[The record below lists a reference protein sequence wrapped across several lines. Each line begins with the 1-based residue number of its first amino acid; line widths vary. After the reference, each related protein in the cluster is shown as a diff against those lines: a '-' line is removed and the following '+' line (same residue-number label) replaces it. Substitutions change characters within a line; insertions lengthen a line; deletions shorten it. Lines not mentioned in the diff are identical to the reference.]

1 MGRRC
6 HAGIVQTN
14 LNEAREW
21 VGRAGGRALFLL
33 GAGASKPALPVSAEL
48 TEIVLASIDEAT
60 LNFAAESRV
69 PELWRGIR
77 PVLASMGSNI
87 EDLYQAV
94 ETLTYQDSDPTR
106 FWVKGFMEFPTY
118 GGDTAELARDAHWIL
133 DMIQGHT
140 LGALDTAQAD
150 APLGHFEPLLRAAK
164 TGIVTL
170 NYDQLIERA
179 GEKFGVEVSTG
190 AELWDGGFQWQFET
204 GAVPLLKMHGSMT
217 WRGSRSIN
225 HESGNLL
232 PAVGFYETRGLNE
245 AAPNRLLTP
254 TVIFGS
260 GSKTTPFSAF
270 PALTRQFHDWLEE
283 SELLVVVGYSFRD
296 QHVDAAIRRWAS
308 LSASRRIIVID
319 PSPRRY
325 IGQGEDTLGGL
336 LWAMDAEYRTPDAD
350 VPSVAATFGKNRMIF
365 LIGGVES
372 FLPVLVA

>member
-6 HAGIVQTN
+6 HAGVVQTN
-14 LNEAREW
+14 LNTAREW
-21 VGRAGGRALFLL
+21 VTQAGGRVLFFL

-48 TEIVLASIDEAT
+48 TDIVLRSIDQAT

-69 PELWRGIR
+69 PELWRDIR
-77 PVLASMGSNI
+77 PVLVSMGSNV

-106 FWVKGFMEFPTY
+106 FWVNGFIELPTY
-118 GGDTAELARDAHWIL
+118 GGDSAALARDAQWIL

-140 LGALDTAQAD
+140 LGALDAAQAN
-150 APLGHFEPLLRAAK
+150 APLDHFEPLLRADK

-179 GEKFGVEVSTG
+179 GEKFGVEISTG

-204 GAVPLLKMHGSMT
+204 AAVPLLKMHGSMT
-217 WRGSRSIN
+217 WRGSRSTN
-225 HESGNLL
+225 HESGNLV

-308 LSASRRIIVID
+308 LSPSRRIVVID
-319 PSPRRY
+319 PYPRRH
-325 IGQGEDTLGGL
+325 IGQDEDTLGGL

-350 VPSVAATFGKNRMIF
+350 APSVAATFGENRMIF
-365 LIGGVES
+365 LTGGVES
-372 FLPVLVA
+372 QLPVLVA

>member
-1 MGRRC
+1 M
-6 HAGIVQTN
+6 QTN
-14 LNEAREW
+14 LNTAREW
-21 VGRAGGRALFLL
+21 VAQAGGRVLFLL

-48 TEIVLASIDEAT
+48 TDIVLTSIDEAT
-60 LNFAAESRV
+60 TNFAAESRV
-69 PELWRGIR
+69 PELWRDIR
-77 PVLASMGSNI
+77 PVAESMDSNI

-94 ETLTYQDSDPTR
+94 ETLAYRDSDPTR
-106 FWVKGFMEFPTY
+106 FWVNGFMEFPTY
-118 GGDTAELARDAHWIL
+118 GGDTVTLARDAQWIL

-140 LGALDTAQAD
+140 LGALDAAQAN
-150 APLGHFEPLLRAAK
+150 APLGHFEPLLRADK

-179 GEKFGVEVSTG
+179 GEKFGVKVSTG
-190 AELWDGGFQWQFET
+190 AELWDGGFQWHFET
-204 GAVPLLKMHGSMT
+204 AAVPLLKMHGSMT
-217 WRGSRSIN
+217 WRGSRSTN
-225 HESGNLL
+225 HESGNLV
-232 PAVGFYETRGLNE
+232 PAVGFYETRGLNK

-308 LSASRRIIVID
+308 LSPSRRIIVID
-319 PSPRRY
+319 PYPRRR
-325 IGQGEDTLGGL
+325 IGQDEDTLGGL

-350 VPSVAATFGKNRMIF
+350 APSVAATFGENRMIF
-365 LIGGVES
+365 LTGGVES
-372 FLPVLVA
+372 QLPVLLA

>member
-21 VGRAGGRALFLL
+21 VAQAGGRVIFLL
-33 GAGASKPALPVSAEL
+33 GAGASKPALPVSVEL
-48 TEIVLASIDEAT
+48 TDTVLTSIDEAT

-69 PELWRGIR
+69 PELWPDIR
-77 PVLASMGSNI
+77 PVLVSMGSNI

-106 FWVKGFMEFPTY
+106 FWVNSFMEFPTF
-118 GGDTAELARDAHWIL
+118 GGDTAALARHAQWIL
-133 DMIQGHT
+133 DMIRKHT
-140 LGALDTAQAD
+140 LGALDAAQAN
-150 APLGHFEPLLRAAK
+150 APLEHFEPLLRADK

-190 AELWDGGFQWQFET
+190 VELWDGDFQWQFET
-204 GAVPLLKMHGSMT
+204 AAMPLLKMHGSMT
-217 WRGSRSIN
+217 WRGSRPTN
-225 HESGNLL
+225 HESGNLV
-232 PAVGFYETRGLNE
+232 PAVGFYETRGLSE

-270 PALTRQFHDWLEE
+270 LALTRQFHDWLEE
-283 SELLVVVGYSFRD
+283 SEMLVVVGYSFCD
-296 QHVDAAIRRWAS
+296 QHVDAAICRWAS
-308 LSASRRIIVID
+308 S
-319 PSPRRY
+319 
-325 IGQGEDTLGGL
+325 
-336 LWAMDAEYRTPDAD
+336 
-350 VPSVAATFGKNRMIF
+350 
-365 LIGGVES
+365 
-372 FLPVLVA
+372 

>member
-14 LNEAREW
+14 LDEAREW
-21 VGRAGGRALFLL
+21 VGRASGRALFLL

-69 PELWRGIR
+69 PELWRDIR

-118 GGDTAELARDAHWIL
+118 GGNTAELARNAQWIL

-190 AELWDGGFQWQFET
+190 AELWDGGFQWQFGT
-204 GAVPLLKMHGSMT
+204 AAVHLLKMHGSMT
-217 WRGSRSIN
+217 WRSSRSIN
-225 HESGNLL
+225 HESGNLV
-232 PAVGFYETRGLNE
+232 PAVGFYETSGLNE

-270 PALTRQFHDWLEE
+270 PALTRQFHDWLEK

-308 LSASRRIIVID
+308 LSPSRRIVVID
-319 PSPRRY
+319 PYPRRH
-325 IGQGEDTLGGL
+325 IRQDEDTLGGL

-350 VPSVAATFGKNRMIF
+350 APSVAATLGKNRMIF
-365 LIGGVES
+365 LTGGVES
-372 FLPVLVA
+372 LLPALVA